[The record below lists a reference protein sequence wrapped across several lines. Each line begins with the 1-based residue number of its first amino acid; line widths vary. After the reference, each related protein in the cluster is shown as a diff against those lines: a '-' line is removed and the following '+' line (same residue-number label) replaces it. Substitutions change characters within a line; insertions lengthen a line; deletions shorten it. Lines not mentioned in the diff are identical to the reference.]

1 MELVEASRNVSP
13 RRQLQMFREAIAPD
27 ADCAWALLAMARRF
41 SDDREKLEWV
51 GRAVDAATRK
61 LGEETM
67 STDGHPFWLDFKTR
81 PDMRVMQ
88 LKGQLLINFGR
99 GAEAADVFDELL
111 RRNSSD
117 NQGIWHM
124 QSPLLMELGRPGKMK
139 ELVGRHPDVINV
151 VFSMCL
157 MLSALLDGDT
167 GEVERQ
173 FVAVS
178 NDNEFTAVITV
189 SPDVARTVRWQNGW
203 SPGLI

>member
-1 MELVEASRNVSP
+1 M
-13 RRQLQMFREAIAPD
+13 
-27 ADCAWALLAMARRF
+27 LA
-41 SDDREKLEWV
+41 
-51 GRAVDAATRK
+51 
-61 LGEETM
+61 
-67 STDGHPFWLDFKTR
+67 
-81 PDMRVMQ
+81 MQ

-117 NQGIWHM
+117 NQGIRDM
-124 QSPLLMELGRPGKMK
+124 QSPLLMELGRTGKMK
-139 ELVGRHPDVINV
+139 ELVRRHPDVISG

-167 GEVERQ
+167 GEVDRQ
-173 FVAVS
+173 FAAVS

>member
-1 MELVEASRNVSP
+1 M
-13 RRQLQMFREAIAPD
+13 
-27 ADCAWALLAMARRF
+27 LA
-41 SDDREKLEWV
+41 
-51 GRAVDAATRK
+51 
-61 LGEETM
+61 
-67 STDGHPFWLDFKTR
+67 
-81 PDMRVMQ
+81 MQ

-99 GAEAADVFDELL
+99 GAEAADVFDELSW
-111 RRNSSD
+111 RNPSD
-117 NQGIWHM
+117 NEGIRDM

-139 ELVGRHPDVINV
+139 ELVGRYPDVISG

-167 GEVERQ
+167 GEVDRQ
-173 FVAVS
+173 FAAVS